1 MSKSR
6 VSIVQIF
13 GDTLLKEQRNVRVKR
28 LVRTLNK
35 IRRTQKQQIDILC
48 NDILK
53 AHGEFINHLK
63 NFRFAADF
71 FENLLEAT
79 NLDRLARSAGEF
91 LAENIDDC
99 SVAVI
104 FTTTTA
110 PEIHFYSHSPQL
122 EDIPSQLSPG
132 LTTKIVEAVCH
143 SSRICTSDNLCEMEF
158 FVGPAVL
165 KKISLAA
172 IGINNSGP
180 ALGMIL
186 LYRPADSPFSQTEL
200 VQVVSITK
208 GLSKAVKALHGK
220 TTCDNYA

>member
-1 MSKSR
+1 
-6 VSIVQIF
+6 
-13 GDTLLKEQRNVRVKR
+13 LKEQRNARVKQ

-35 IRRTQKQQIDILC
+35 VRRTQKQKIDILC

-71 FENLLEAT
+71 FENLLQAAT
-79 NLDRLARSAGEF
+79 PDSLARCAGEF
-91 LAENIDDC
+91 LTENIDDC

-104 FTTTTA
+104 FTTATA

-122 EDIPSQLSPG
+122 EDIPSQLSPC
-132 LTTKIVEAVCH
+132 LTTKLIEAVCH
-143 SSRICTSDNLCEMEF
+143 SSQVCDCDDLCEMEF
-158 FVGPAVL
+158 FAGPAVL

-172 IGINNSGP
+172 IGLNNSGP
-180 ALGMIL
+180 ALGMLL
-186 LYRPADSPFSQTEL
+186 LYRPADSPFSKTEL
-200 VQVVSITK
+200 TQVSSITK

>member
-1 MSKSR
+1 VPKLEANYR
-6 VSIVQIF
+6 LF
-13 GDTLLKEQRNVRVKR
+13 GDTLLKEQRNVRVKQ

-35 IRRTQKQQIDILC
+35 IRRTQKRQIDILC

-53 AHGEFINHLK
+53 AHGEFISHLK

-91 LAENIDDC
+91 LTENIDDC

-104 FTTTTA
+104 FTTTAA

-122 EDIPSQLSPG
+122 EDIPSQLSPC

-143 SSRICTSDNLCEMEF
+143 SSRICTSDDLCEMEF
-158 FVGPAVL
+158 FAGPAVL

-172 IGINNSGP
+172 IGLNNSGP

-186 LYRPADSPFSQTEL
+186 LYRSADNPFSSNEL
-200 VQVVSITK
+200 ANVFSVTK
-208 GLSKAVKALHGK
+208 GLSRAVKAIRGS
-220 TTCDNYA
+220 TTCESYA